1 MKKARIILLILLLI
15 PLSFAA
21 CASDGAKG
29 DSEEIPAEEES
40 TDIKDYSNG
49 TPWPM
54 IDLDGVVTEDTPA
67 DVKDNFALYVNKENI
82 LSRELKKD
90 DAIVGTMFDVIVAG
104 EKDEQQMYAGE
115 EPESHD
121 AKLAYDLYNLMIDWD
136 SRNEVGVEPLKK
148 QTDAIESLDS
158 IDKLTAYLRDTP
170 KAEQLGAGAL
180 WYAES
185 EKDVEDSSKNVI
197 VVSNDRLLLMDSAE
211 YSNPTEYGT
220 VIKNAKMKLAK
231 RMLVKLGYSEDKAQD
246 KIDNA
251 LAFEAKIAP
260 AIYTFEEKGSED
272 SIEQS
277 NNHYTRDELKE
288 AEGKLPILELLDNT
302 GYPEQADYVVANPE
316 FLKEL
321 NELYTED
328 NLPLMRDLIIVKGV
342 ISAASDLDREC
353 FEWGEEC
360 SNEIEGIDAEP
371 DDKANASGTVSGMLK
386 WPVAQLYTETYLNEE
401 DKERITEL
409 VNDIKEAYHGIL
421 EDADFLSDETR
432 AKAIEKLDAIE
443 PRVLYPDSWEKYEC
457 TGLDFKGPEDG
468 GTLWEALQAIEA
480 WEIRKT
486 VEDFSKPVD
495 KEIWSTSPQTFNCG
509 YEPLTNSIYILGA
522 YARGNIYNKEMSDEE
537 LLAKLGVSIG
547 HEISH
552 AFDRTGAQFDK
563 DGNRKNWWT
572 KEDKAEFKKR
582 NAKLAE
588 YYNAI
593 HPWEGQNLKGSIMT
607 GEACADMAGMKVA
620 LRVASTKENFDYD
633 KFFRAFADLWFV
645 KENLMMARGGI
656 ENEHPLNY
664 LRINCTLQQF
674 DEFLDFY
681 GITEGDKM
689 YLSPEDRVNI
699 W

>member
-1 MKKARIILLILLLI
+1 MKKVFIILLA
-15 PLSFAA
+15 LSFVLMGFTA
-21 CASDGAKG
+21 CSPDGANG

-54 IDLDGVVTEDTPA
+54 IDLDGVVTKDTPA
-67 DVKDNFALYVNKENI
+67 DAKDNFALYANKDNI

-90 DAIVGTMFDVIVAG
+90 DAIVGTMYDVILAG
-104 EKDEQQMYAGE
+104 EKEELQMYAGD

-121 AKLAYDLYNLMIDWD
+121 AKLAYDLYNMMIDWD
-136 SRNEVGVEPLKK
+136 SRNKVGVEPLKK
-148 QTDAIESLDS
+148 QTDAVESLDT
-158 IDKLTAYLRDTP
+158 IDKLTAYYRDTP
-170 KAEQLGAGAL
+170 KAEQLAGL
-180 WYAES
+180 WYADS
-185 EKDVEDSSKNVI
+185 EKDVEDSSKNI
-197 VVSNDRLLLMDSAE
+197 IKVSNDKLLLMDSAE
-211 YSNPTEYGT
+211 YSDPTEYGT
-220 VIKNAKMKLAK
+220 ILKDAKMKLAK
-231 RMLVKLGYSEDKAQD
+231 RMLVKLGYSEDEAQQ
-246 KIDNA
+246 KTDNA
-251 LAFEAKIAP
+251 LAFETKLAP
-260 AIYTFEEKGSED
+260 AVYTSEENGSED
-272 SIEQS
+272 IIERS
-277 NNHYTRDELKE
+277 NNHYTRNELKE

-302 GYPEQADYVVANPE
+302 GYPEQADYVVSNPE
-316 FLKEL
+316 VLEKL
-321 NELYTED
+321 NELYTEE
-328 NLPLMRDLIIVKGV
+328 NLPQMRDLIIVKGV

-353 FEWGEEC
+353 FEWSEEC

-371 DDKANASGTVSGMLK
+371 DDKAMASGTISGLLK
-386 WPVAQLYTETYLNEE
+386 WPVAQLYTETYLNDE

-421 EDADFLSDETR
+421 EDSDFLSEETR

-480 WEIRKT
+480 WENRKI

-495 KEIWSTSPQTFNCG
+495 KEIWSASPQTFNCG

-522 YARGNIYNKEMSDEE
+522 YARGDIYNSEMSDEE
-537 LLAKLGVSIG
+537 VLAKLGVSIG

-563 DGNRKNWWT
+563 DGNKKNWWT
-572 KEDKAEFKKR
+572 KEDKEEFKKR

-588 YYNAI
+588 YFNAI

-620 LRVASTKENFDYD
+620 LRVAAAKEDFDYD
-633 KFFRAFADLWFV
+633 EFFRAFADLWFAQ
-645 KENLMMARGGI
+645 ENLMMARAGI

-681 GITEGDKM
+681 GITEGDNM
-689 YLSPEDRVNI
+689 YLAPEDRVNI